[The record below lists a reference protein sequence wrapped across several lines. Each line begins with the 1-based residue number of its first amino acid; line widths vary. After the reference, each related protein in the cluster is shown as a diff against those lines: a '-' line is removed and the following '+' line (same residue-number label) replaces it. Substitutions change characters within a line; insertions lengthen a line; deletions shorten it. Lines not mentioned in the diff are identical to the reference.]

1 MSRPFLLVQLSD
13 PHIGASWDGDDPAAN
28 LAAAIDGVLALGA
41 SPDAVLVTGDL
52 ADHAADDEYEQLQA
66 LLARID
72 ASAHV
77 LPGNHD
83 DRDALH
89 RHFGVP
95 GAGGEP
101 VRYDVD
107 LGPLRLVVLD
117 STIPGEDGGALDEGQ
132 LDWLDET
139 LAASPDVPAVV
150 AMHHPPFLIGIPPWD
165 AIALRAAD
173 RERLGD
179 ILARHQHVERVLVGH
194 VHRAISTELGGRPVM
209 SVPSTYVQGLLDFR
223 ATELALSA
231 DPPGFAVH
239 ALVEGRLVSHV
250 QPVRPRTFSR

>member
-1 MSRPFLLVQLSD
+1 MGRPFLLVQLSD
-13 PHIGASWDGDDPAAN
+13 PHVGATWADGDPVAK
-28 LAAAIDGVLALGA
+28 LAAAIDRVLALDER
-41 SPDAVLVTGDL
+41 PDAVLVTGDL
-52 ADHAADDEYEQLQA
+52 ADHALDEEYEQVAGLLQ
-66 LLARID
+66 RID
-72 ASAHV
+72 APSYV

-101 VRYDVD
+101 VRYAVD

-117 STIPGEDGGALDEGQ
+117 STIPGADAGALDGGQ
-132 LDWLDET
+132 PGWLDET
-139 LAASPDVPAVV
+139 LAAAPDAPTVV
-150 AMHHPPFLIGIPPWD
+150 AMHHPPFLLGIAPWD

-173 RERLGD
+173 RERLGEV
-179 ILARHQHVERVLVGH
+179 LARHPQVERVVAGH
-194 VHRAISTELGGRPVM
+194 VHRAITTELGGRPVM
-209 SVPSTYVQGLLDFR
+209 SVPSTYVQGLLDFE
-223 ATELALSA
+223 ATELALSD

-250 QPVRPRTFSR
+250 QPVRA